1 MAAKEERDNE
11 DQHVAHVAFKIPDF
25 WPHDPNT
32 WFRKI
37 ESKFRICNIRQS
49 STKYDHLLSA
59 LPTDICSSINDSLA
73 EIAENAEDAY
83 EQLKALL
90 MSRYTMDRWAR
101 AFELHK
107 FPEIGDMKPSEMMRQ
122 MKALL
127 PPDSAAG
134 TYFMAAF
141 LLRLPADMIDHIISQ
156 DFKDCNKMA
165 EYADKLYARRRGNTV
180 AAVNTNHDTAINVVS
195 GGHRRENSPHYRRRR
210 SPSRQGRSRR
220 KTPGPYKDDSDIC
233 YYHTTYGDQ
242 VRKCKPGCQ
251 WVPGNGSA
259 AEN

>member
-1 MAAKEERDNE
+1 MAAKEEGDNE

-73 EIAENAEDAY
+73 EIDENADDACK
-83 EQLKALL
+83 QLKALL
-90 MSRYTMDRWAR
+90 MSRYTMDHWAR

-107 FPEIGDMKPSEMMRQ
+107 FPEICDMKPSEMMRQ

-127 PPDSAAG
+127 LPDSPAG

-141 LLRLPADMIDHIISQ
+141 LLRLPANMIDHIISQ

-165 EYADKLYARRRGNTV
+165 EYADKLYARRRVITFT
-180 AAVNTNHDTAINVVS
+180 AVNANHDTVINAVA
-195 GGHRRENSPHYRRRR
+195 GGRR
-210 SPSRQGRSRR
+210 
-220 KTPGPYKDDSDIC
+220 
-233 YYHTTYGDQ
+233 
-242 VRKCKPGCQ
+242 
-251 WVPGNGSA
+251 
-259 AEN
+259 

>member
-1 MAAKEERDNE
+1 MAAKEERDHK
-11 DQHVAHVAFKIPDF
+11 DQHMAHVAFKIPDL

-73 EIAENAEDAY
+73 EIDENAEDAY

-127 PPDSAAG
+127 PPNSPAG
-134 TYFMAAF
+134 TYFMATF
-141 LLRLPADMIDHIISQ
+141 LLCLPADMIDHIISQ

-165 EYADKLYARRRGNTV
+165 EYA
-180 AAVNTNHDTAINVVS
+180 
-195 GGHRRENSPHYRRRR
+195 
-210 SPSRQGRSRR
+210 
-220 KTPGPYKDDSDIC
+220 
-233 YYHTTYGDQ
+233 
-242 VRKCKPGCQ
+242 
-251 WVPGNGSA
+251 
-259 AEN
+259 

>member
-1 MAAKEERDNE
+1 MAAKDEDHG

-25 WPHDPNT
+25 WPHDPST
-32 WFRKI
+32 WFCKI

-49 STKYDHLLSA
+49 STKYNHLLSA

-73 EIAENAEDAY
+73 EINQNADDAY
-83 EQLKALL
+83 EQLKELL
-90 MSRYTMDRWAR
+90 MTRYIMDRWAR

-107 FPEIGDMKPSEMMRQ
+107 FLEIGDMKPSEMMQQ

-127 PPDSAAG
+127 PPDSTAG
-134 TYFMAAF
+134 MYFMAAF
-141 LLRLPADMIDHIISQ
+141 LLRLPSDMIDHIISQ
-156 DFKDCNKMA
+156 DFKDCTKMA

-180 AAVNTNHDTAINVVS
+180 AAVTANCEATINAVS
-195 GGHRRENSPHYRRRR
+195 GGHRRENSPHDRRRH
-210 SPSRQGRSRR
+210 SLSRPGRSRR
-220 KTPGPYKDDSDIC
+220 KTPGPYKNDSNIC
-233 YYHTTYGDQ
+233 YYHTTYGNQ
-242 VRKCKPGCQ
+242 ARKCTPGCQ

>member
-1 MAAKEERDNE
+1 MAAKEERDHE
-11 DQHVAHVAFKIPDF
+11 DQHVAHVAFKILDF

-73 EIAENAEDAY
+73 EIDENAEDAY

-101 AFELHK
+101 AFVLHK

-122 MKALL
+122 MKALE
-127 PPDSAAG
+127 PPDSPAD

-180 AAVNTNHDTAINVVS
+180 AAVNANHDSAINAFS
-195 GGHRRENSPHYRRRR
+195 GGRLRESSPH
-210 SPSRQGRSRR
+210 
-220 KTPGPYKDDSDIC
+220 D
-233 YYHTTYGDQ
+233 
-242 VRKCKPGCQ
+242 
-251 WVPGNGSA
+251 
-259 AEN
+259 

>member
-1 MAAKEERDNE
+1 MAAKEENHE
-11 DQHVAHVAFKIPDF
+11 DQHVGHVAFRIPDF
-25 WPHDPNT
+25 WPHDPTT

-37 ESKFRICNIRQS
+37 KSKFRICNIRQS

-73 EIAENAEDAY
+73 EIDENAEDAY

-107 FPEIGDMKPSEMMRQ
+107 FPEIGNMKPSEMMRQ

-127 PPDSAAG
+127 PPDSASS

-156 DFKDCNKMA
+156 QF
-165 EYADKLYARRRGNTV
+165 Y
-180 AAVNTNHDTAINVVS
+180 IFVVLIQ
-195 GGHRRENSPHYRRRR
+195 Y
-210 SPSRQGRSRR
+210 
-220 KTPGPYKDDSDIC
+220 I
-233 YYHTTYGDQ
+233 
-242 VRKCKPGCQ
+242 
-251 WVPGNGSA
+251 
-259 AEN
+259 

>member
-1 MAAKEERDNE
+1 MAVKEERDHE
-11 DQHVAHVAFKIPDF
+11 DQHVSHVAFRIPDF
-25 WPHDPNT
+25 WPHDPTT

-37 ESKFRICNIRQS
+37 VSKFRICNIRQS

-59 LPTDICSSINDSLA
+59 LPTDMCSSINDSLA
-73 EIAENAEDAY
+73 EIDENVEDAY
-83 EQLKALL
+83 KQLKALL
-90 MSRYTMDRWAR
+90 MSQYTMDRRAK

-141 LLRLPADMIDHIISQ
+141 LLRLPADMIDHIIYQ

-165 EYADKLYARRRGNTV
+165 EYTDKLYARRRGNTV
-180 AAVNTNHDTAINVVS
+180 AAVNANHDSAINAVS
-195 GGHRRENSPHYRRRR
+195 SGHCRESSPHDRRPR

-220 KTPGPYKDDSDIC
+220 KTPGPYKDDSDIR
-233 YYHTTYGDQ
+233 YYNTNYGEQ
-242 VRKCKPGCQ
+242 SRKCKPGCQ
-251 WVPGNGSA
+251 WIPGNRSA

>member
-1 MAAKEERDNE
+1 M
-11 DQHVAHVAFKIPDF
+11 AHVAFKIPDF
-25 WPHDPNT
+25 WPHDPNM

-49 STKYDHLLSA
+49 STKYHHLLSA
-59 LPTDICSSINDSLA
+59 LPTVICSSINDSLA
-73 EIAENAEDAY
+73 EIDENAKDAY

-127 PPDSAAG
+127 LPDSPAG

-156 DFKDCNKMA
+156 DCKDFNKMA
-165 EYADKLYARRRGNTV
+165 EYADKYARRRGNTF
-180 AAVNTNHDTAINVVS
+180 AAVNANHDTAINAVS
-195 GGHRRENSPHYRRRR
+195 GGRHQENSPHDRRRR
-210 SPSRQGRSRR
+210 SLSRQGRSSR

-233 YYHTTYGDQ
+233 YYHTTYSDKA
-242 VRKCKPGCQ
+242 RKCKPGRQ
-251 WVPGNGSA
+251 WVPGNRSA
-259 AEN
+259 AKN

>member
-1 MAAKEERDNE
+1 MAAKEERGQE

-32 WFRKI
+32 WLRKI

-49 STKYDHLLSA
+49 STKYSHLLSA
-59 LPTDICSSINDSLA
+59 LPTDICSSINDSLV
-73 EIAENAEDAY
+73 EIDENAEDTY
-83 EQLKALL
+83 KQLKALL

-101 AFELHK
+101 AFKLHK
-107 FPEIGDMKPSEMMRQ
+107 FPEIGDMKPSEMMQQ

-127 PPDSAAG
+127 PPDSTAG
-134 TYFMAAF
+134 TYFMVAF

-165 EYADKLYARRRGNTV
+165 EYADKLYMRRKGNTV
-180 AAVNTNHDTAINVVS
+180 AAVNANHDSAINAVS
-195 GGHRRENSPHYRRRR
+195 GGCRRENSPHDRRCR

-220 KTPGPYKDDSDIC
+220 KTPGPNKDVSDIC
-233 YYHTTYGDQ
+233 
-242 VRKCKPGCQ
+242 
-251 WVPGNGSA
+251 
-259 AEN
+259 